1 MFVSLKWL
9 SQHPEEDEVL
19 FPPLSYIEIVGEPR
33 KEEVNKRTVM
43 FHSCRLNVN
52 QRTGPLE
59 DHMKRRKRLHIS
71 MIQNACFEVERDL
84 DEQCCK
90 LPESE
95 KSGRG
100 KNQGEGFK
108 VKELVVALCHDVY
121 GAHLAVQDK
130 DYYDE
135 IRYHA
140 MVEEAAGI
148 YEQAKVIF
156 HHWRDDTSTY
166 FGDDLLPSDAS
177 TTSLA
182 KIYRIICGL
191 AKAQYRC
198 AKLRPEE
205 AQGATVAPQAGAS
218 FARGAA
224 CGGLE
229 GGADEGSVALTGD
242 ARAATLEELA
252 AKVLRLLTEGIS
264 EEALRRAAST
274 DNALV
279 LELLL
284 DAGALKTSNAS
295 ATANGNPHATDD
307 FLTCKPSLA
316 APTHVPSGLHRFSLR
331 RRALC

>member
-95 KSGRG
+95 KSARG

-121 GAHLAVQDK
+121 WAHLAVQD
-130 DYYDE
+130 
-135 IRYHA
+135 
-140 MVEEAAGI
+140 
-148 YEQAKVIF
+148 
-156 HHWRDDTSTY
+156 
-166 FGDDLLPSDAS
+166 
-177 TTSLA
+177 
-182 KIYRIICGL
+182 
-191 AKAQYRC
+191 
-198 AKLRPEE
+198 
-205 AQGATVAPQAGAS
+205 
-218 FARGAA
+218 
-224 CGGLE
+224 
-229 GGADEGSVALTGD
+229 
-242 ARAATLEELA
+242 
-252 AKVLRLLTEGIS
+252 
-264 EEALRRAAST
+264 
-274 DNALV
+274 
-279 LELLL
+279 
-284 DAGALKTSNAS
+284 
-295 ATANGNPHATDD
+295 
-307 FLTCKPSLA
+307 
-316 APTHVPSGLHRFSLR
+316 
-331 RRALC
+331 